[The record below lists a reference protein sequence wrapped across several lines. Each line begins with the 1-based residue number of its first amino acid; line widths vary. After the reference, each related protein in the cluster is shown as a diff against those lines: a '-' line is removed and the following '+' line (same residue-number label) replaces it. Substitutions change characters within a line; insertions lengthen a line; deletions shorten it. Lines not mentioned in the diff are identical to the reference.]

1 MRRKYQ
7 SVQLLEKFALLVKKR
22 IILPSNV
29 YIKRNRARQIKP
41 RNRKP
46 PHKHL
51 VNQFDFEET
60 GEKILSVSFYEEEIN
75 AIDNPSNKIQRESRL
90 AIMKVGG
97 KNVNW
102 VRCICILGCSAH
114 QISPQRSCG

>member
-1 MRRKYQ
+1 MC
-7 SVQLLEKFALLVKKR
+7 
-22 IILPSNV
+22 
-29 YIKRNRARQIKP
+29 IKP

-46 PHKHL
+46 PHKYL

-90 AIMKVGG
+90 AITKVGG
-97 KNVNW
+97 KNVKML
-102 VRCICILGCSAH
+102 IGLGAYASWDVLLIKYLPEGVVVEKLSHTLTMFSKSTMSARRW
-114 QISPQRSCG
+114 SSKNLPN